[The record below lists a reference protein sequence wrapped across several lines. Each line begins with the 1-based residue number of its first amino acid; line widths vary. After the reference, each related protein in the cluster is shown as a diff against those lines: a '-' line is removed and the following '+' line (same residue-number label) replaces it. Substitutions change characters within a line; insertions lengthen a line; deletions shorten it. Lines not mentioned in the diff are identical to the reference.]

1 MASDYVHG
9 YDAQAHA
16 RLRDQAGALAALLHP
31 PSDPT
36 FAPGSHVLEIG
47 CGVGAQTAQ
56 LISRHPG
63 IRITALDVD
72 ERSVGVAR
80 AWAADAGL
88 PNVTFDTGDIF
99 ALPHAED
106 TFDHAFVCFVLEHL
120 SDPIGAL
127 RVLSKVLKPGAT
139 ITVIE
144 GDHGSAQFHPDDAD
158 ARAAIECQVTLQAR
172 AGGDAT
178 LGRQLYPLL
187 HRAGLQA
194 ITVSPRLVYVD
205 GDNPALAESFTRNTF
220 TAMVAA
226 VRDRALAAALI
237 EEERFDAG
245 VRALRRTAEPDGVFC
260 YTFFKATATV
270 PPRAPTA

>member
-16 RLRDQAGALAALLHP
+16 RLRAQAAALAPLLHP

-36 FAPGSHVLEIG
+36 FRPASHVLEIG

-56 LISRHPG
+56 LLARHPD
-63 IRITALDVD
+63 IQVTALDID
-72 ERSVGVAR
+72 ASSVAVAR
-80 AWAADAGL
+80 AWAADTGL
-88 PNVTFDTGDIF
+88 DRVTFDTGDIF
-99 ALPHAED
+99 APPFAEG

-120 SDPIGAL
+120 ADPIGAL
-127 RVLSKVLKPGAT
+127 RAVSGVLKPGGT

-144 GDHGSAQFHPDDAD
+144 GDHGSAQFHPDDAQ
-158 ARAAIECQVTLQAR
+158 ARAAIECQVVLQAQV
-172 AGGDAT
+172 GGDAT

-187 HRAGLQA
+187 RRAGLEA
-194 ITVSPRLVYVD
+194 VAVSPRLVYVD
-205 GDNPALAESFTRNTF
+205 GNTPALAEDFTRNTF

-226 VRDRALAAALI
+226 VRDRALAASLI

-245 VRALRRTAEPDGVFC
+245 VRALQRTAEPDGVFC

-270 PPRAPTA
+270 PPRAPTG